1 MLSGIRALL
10 LDISGVIYQGRQR
23 IEGVAETLDKARQ
36 KGLTIR
42 FVTNT
47 ASKSSE
53 QIIREL
59 RGMGISIDPQ
69 ELFTAPQAAR
79 DLIVERGLHPYCL
92 LPDTIAAMFD
102 CFVPEQADAVLL
114 GDAREGLNFS
124 TLNQA
129 FRLCQSG
136 APLIAIGMNRY
147 YMSDDGLQL
156 DAGPFVKALEWAAGT
171 EALVMG
177 KPGRA
182 FFLQAVASTG
192 YQRHECLMV
201 GDDVDADVLGAL
213 NAGVPAVLVRT
224 GKYRPEDEAKL
235 APGSRVIDSLA
246 NLFD

>member
-1 MLSGIRALL
+1 MLKEIRALL
-10 LDISGVIYQGRQR
+10 LDISGVIYQGSQR

-36 KGLTIR
+36 QGLTIR

-47 ASKSSE
+47 TSKSSA
-53 QIIREL
+53 QIMREL
-59 RGMGISIDPQ
+59 RGMGVSIEAH
-69 ELFTAPQAAR
+69 ELLTAPQAAR
-79 DLIVERGLHPYCL
+79 ALIEQRGLHPYCL
-92 LPDTIAAMFD
+92 LPDAIAAKFD
-102 CFVPEQADAVLL
+102 CFAPEKADAVLL

-147 YMSDDGLQL
+147 YMSEDGLQL

-201 GDDVDADVLGAL
+201 GDDVDADVLGAED
-213 NAGVPAVLVRT
+213 AGVPAVLVRT
-224 GKYRPEDEAKL
+224 GKYRPEDEKKL

>member
-1 MLSGIRALL
+1 MLSGVRALL
-10 LDISGVIYQGRQR
+10 LDISGVIYQGSQR
-23 IEGVAETLDKARQ
+23 IEGAVETIAQARQ
-36 KGLTIR
+36 QGLTIR
-42 FVTNT
+42 FLTNT

-53 QIIREL
+53 QVIQEL
-59 RGMGISIDPQ
+59 QGMGVSIAPQ
-69 ELFTAPQAAR
+69 ELYTAPQAAR
-79 DLIVERGLHPYCL
+79 ELIVERGLHPYCL
-92 LPDTIAAMFD
+92 LPDAIAAKFD
-102 CFVPEQADAVLL
+102 CYPPGQADAVLL
-114 GDAREGLNFS
+114 GDAREGLNYS

-147 YMSDDGLQL
+147 YKSDDGLQL

-192 YQRHECLMV
+192 CQPHECLMI
-201 GDDVDADVLGAL
+201 GDDVDADVLGAQD
-213 NAGVPAVLVRT
+213 AGLPAVLVRT
-224 GKYRPEDEAKL
+224 GKYRSVDEKKL
-235 APGSRVIDSLA
+235 APDSWVIDSLA